1 MVQYV
6 LKRVSIAGKIAFEPP
21 ADSGASENI
30 KRELRKCRD
39 KHNDYVLV
47 TMQPPK
53 RPRTTG
59 KDSQNHHLNGHI
71 LQICGETSND
81 YDTVKYCVKMIA
93 VEQMGYP
100 NSTGVKKMPVMI
112 KIKKANI
119 VIATKETTGS
129 ALAQELDGVKIQ
141 RTYENYE
148 LFMSNPAAVKVGD
161 RVRIPA
167 FRVPPAEVEG
177 ENKMS
182 FEEIKV
188 NEYATV
194 YDRDENFIH
203 LVFDR
208 ALFRSAVDNNN
219 TKLWC
224 DTQLA
229 QYLRGTFLAALAR
242 KTKAT
247 DCGLLRKE
255 DLWGDDAKPFFKHGR
270 NRICFDNDEDV
281 SVCYWLE
288 TPVNASAASF
298 CCASGHGNSTYFYAS
313 FAAACVRPRFTILI

>member
-1 MVQYV
+1 
-6 LKRVSIAGKIAFEPP
+6 
-21 ADSGASENI
+21 
-30 KRELRKCRD
+30 
-39 KHNDYVLV
+39 
-47 TMQPPK
+47 
-53 RPRTTG
+53 
-59 KDSQNHHLNGHI
+59 
-71 LQICGETSND
+71 
-81 YDTVKYCVKMIA
+81 
-93 VEQMGYP
+93 
-100 NSTGVKKMPVMI
+100 MPVMI

-119 VIATKETTGS
+119 VIATKEITGS
-129 ALAQELDGVKIQ
+129 APAQELDGVKIQ

-148 LFMSNPAAVKVGD
+148 LFMSSLAAVKVGD

-188 NEYATV
+188 KDEYATV

-208 ALFRSAVDNNN
+208 ALFKSAVDNNN

-255 DLWGDDAKPFFKHGR
+255 DLWGDNAKPFFKRGR
-270 NRICFDNDEDV
+270 NRICFDKDV
-281 SVCYWLE
+281 SVWYWLE
-288 TPVNASAASF
+288 TPTNASAACFCIARGNGHSSYGDASDAYSF
-298 CCASGHGNSTYFYAS
+298 
-313 FAAACVRPRFTILI
+313 VRPRFTILI

>member
-1 MVQYV
+1 
-6 LKRVSIAGKIAFEPP
+6 
-21 ADSGASENI
+21 
-30 KRELRKCRD
+30 
-39 KHNDYVLV
+39 
-47 TMQPPK
+47 
-53 RPRTTG
+53 
-59 KDSQNHHLNGHI
+59 
-71 LQICGETSND
+71 
-81 YDTVKYCVKMIA
+81 
-93 VEQMGYP
+93 
-100 NSTGVKKMPVMI
+100 MPVMI

-119 VIATKETTGS
+119 VIATKEITSS
-129 ALAQELDGVKIQ
+129 APAQELDGVKIQ

-182 FEEIKV
+182 FEEIRV
-188 NEYATV
+188 NGEYATV

-255 DLWGDDAKPFFKHGR
+255 DLWGDNAKPFFKHGK

-281 SVCYWLE
+281 SICYWLE
-288 TPVNASAASF
+288 TPVNASAARLCYADRYGSSNYDD
-298 CCASGHGNSTYFYAS
+298 ASGAS
-313 FAAACVRPRFTILI
+313 VFVRPRFTILI

>member
-1 MVQYV
+1 
-6 LKRVSIAGKIAFEPP
+6 
-21 ADSGASENI
+21 
-30 KRELRKCRD
+30 
-39 KHNDYVLV
+39 
-47 TMQPPK
+47 
-53 RPRTTG
+53 
-59 KDSQNHHLNGHI
+59 
-71 LQICGETSND
+71 
-81 YDTVKYCVKMIA
+81 
-93 VEQMGYP
+93 
-100 NSTGVKKMPVMI
+100 MPVMI

-119 VIATKETTGS
+119 VIATKEITGS
-129 ALAQELDGVKIQ
+129 APAQELDGVKIQ

-148 LFMSNPAAVKVGD
+148 LFMSSLAAVKVGD

-188 NEYATV
+188 KDEYATV

-208 ALFRSAVDNNN
+208 ALFKSAVDNNN

-255 DLWGDDAKPFFKHGR
+255 DLWGDNAKPFFKRGR
-270 NRICFDNDEDV
+270 NRICFDKDEDV
-281 SVCYWLE
+281 SVWYWLE
-288 TPVNASAASF
+288 TPANASGASF
-298 CCASGHGNSTYFYAS
+298 CLAYCDGGSDYLGASYAGC
-313 FAAACVRPRFTILI
+313 FVRPRFTILI

>member
-1 MVQYV
+1 
-6 LKRVSIAGKIAFEPP
+6 
-21 ADSGASENI
+21 
-30 KRELRKCRD
+30 
-39 KHNDYVLV
+39 
-47 TMQPPK
+47 
-53 RPRTTG
+53 
-59 KDSQNHHLNGHI
+59 
-71 LQICGETSND
+71 
-81 YDTVKYCVKMIA
+81 
-93 VEQMGYP
+93 
-100 NSTGVKKMPVMI
+100 MI

-119 VIATKETTGS
+119 VIATKEITGS
-129 ALAQELDGVKIQ
+129 APAQELDGVKIQ

-188 NEYATV
+188 KDEYATV

-208 ALFRSAVDNNN
+208 ALFKSAVDNNN

-255 DLWGDDAKPFFKHGR
+255 DLWGDNAKPFFKRCR
-270 NRICFDNDEDV
+270 NRICFDKDEDV
-281 SVCYWLE
+281 SVWYWLE
-288 TPVNASAASF
+288 TPANAFAAYF
-298 CCASGHGNSTYFYAS
+298 CIANHRGNSYYGNALNAYYF
-313 FAAACVRPRFTILI
+313 VRPRFTILI

>member
-1 MVQYV
+1 
-6 LKRVSIAGKIAFEPP
+6 
-21 ADSGASENI
+21 
-30 KRELRKCRD
+30 
-39 KHNDYVLV
+39 
-47 TMQPPK
+47 
-53 RPRTTG
+53 
-59 KDSQNHHLNGHI
+59 
-71 LQICGETSND
+71 
-81 YDTVKYCVKMIA
+81 
-93 VEQMGYP
+93 
-100 NSTGVKKMPVMI
+100 MPVMI

-129 ALAQELDGVKIQ
+129 APAQELDGVKIQ

-148 LFMSNPAAVKVGD
+148 LFMSNLAAVKVGD

-182 FEEIKV
+182 FEEIRV
-188 NEYATV
+188 DGEYATV
-194 YDRDENFIH
+194 YDRDENFLH

-255 DLWGDDAKPFFKHGR
+255 DLWGDNAKSFFKHGI
-270 NRICFDNDEDV
+270 NRICFDKDEKV
-281 SVCYWLE
+281 SVMYWLE
-288 TPVNASAASF
+288 TPAEVSAAYF
-298 CCASGHGNSTYFYAS
+298 CLADRSGDSYYSGASGANLFVH
-313 FAAACVRPRFTILI
+313 PRFTILI

>member
-1 MVQYV
+1 
-6 LKRVSIAGKIAFEPP
+6 
-21 ADSGASENI
+21 
-30 KRELRKCRD
+30 
-39 KHNDYVLV
+39 
-47 TMQPPK
+47 
-53 RPRTTG
+53 
-59 KDSQNHHLNGHI
+59 
-71 LQICGETSND
+71 
-81 YDTVKYCVKMIA
+81 
-93 VEQMGYP
+93 
-100 NSTGVKKMPVMI
+100 MPVMI

-119 VIATKETTGS
+119 VIATKEITGS
-129 ALAQELDGVKIQ
+129 APAQELDGVKIQ

-148 LFMSNPAAVKVGD
+148 LFMSNLAAVKVGD

-182 FEEIKV
+182 FKEIKV
-188 NEYATV
+188 NGEYATV
-194 YDRDENFIH
+194 YDRDKNFLH

-208 ALFRSAVDNNN
+208 VLFRSAVDNNN

-255 DLWGDDAKPFFKHGR
+255 DLWGDNAKPFFKHGR
-270 NRICFDNDEDV
+270 NRICFDNDEDI

-288 TPVNASAASF
+288 TPEDASAAHF
-298 CCASGHGNSTYFYAS
+298 CFASNLGHSGYNGASRASGF
-313 FAAACVRPRFTILI
+313 VRPRFTILI

>member
-1 MVQYV
+1 
-6 LKRVSIAGKIAFEPP
+6 
-21 ADSGASENI
+21 
-30 KRELRKCRD
+30 
-39 KHNDYVLV
+39 
-47 TMQPPK
+47 
-53 RPRTTG
+53 
-59 KDSQNHHLNGHI
+59 
-71 LQICGETSND
+71 
-81 YDTVKYCVKMIA
+81 
-93 VEQMGYP
+93 
-100 NSTGVKKMPVMI
+100 MPVMI

-119 VIATKETTGS
+119 VIATKEITGS
-129 ALAQELDGVKIQ
+129 APAQELDSVKIQ

-148 LFMSNPAAVKVGD
+148 SFMSNPAAVKVGD

-182 FEEIKV
+182 FEEIRV
-188 NEYATV
+188 DDEYATV
-194 YDRDENFIH
+194 YDRDENFLH

-255 DLWGDDAKPFFKHGR
+255 DLWGDNAKPFFKHGR
-270 NRICFDNDEDV
+270 NRICFDKDEDI
-281 SVCYWLE
+281 SVWYWLE
-288 TPVNASAASF
+288 TPKDASAAFF
-298 CCASGHGNSTYFYAS
+298 CDASDNGNGHYSGAS
-313 FAAACVRPRFTILI
+313 NADLFVRPRFTILI

>member
-1 MVQYV
+1 
-6 LKRVSIAGKIAFEPP
+6 
-21 ADSGASENI
+21 
-30 KRELRKCRD
+30 
-39 KHNDYVLV
+39 
-47 TMQPPK
+47 
-53 RPRTTG
+53 
-59 KDSQNHHLNGHI
+59 
-71 LQICGETSND
+71 
-81 YDTVKYCVKMIA
+81 
-93 VEQMGYP
+93 
-100 NSTGVKKMPVMI
+100 MPVMI

-119 VIATKETTGS
+119 VIATKEITGS
-129 ALAQELDGVKIQ
+129 APAQELDGVKIQ

-188 NEYATV
+188 KDEYATV
-194 YDRDENFIH
+194 YDRDENFLH

-208 ALFRSAVDNNN
+208 ALFRSAIDNNN

-255 DLWGDDAKPFFKHGR
+255 DLWGDNAKPFFKHSR
-270 NRICFDNDEDV
+270 NRISFDKDEDI
-281 SVCYWLE
+281 SVWYWLE
-288 TPVNASAASF
+288 TPEVASAAGF
-298 CCASGHGNSTYFYAS
+298 CSAGDTGDSYCNGASDANGF
-313 FAAACVRPRFTILI
+313 VRPRFTILI